1 MSEPATP
8 PPDDPPCAASERG
21 TLLAFIDYYRA
32 VMLRKAEGLTREELA
47 RTVAPSTMS
56 LVGMI
61 KHLAYVE
68 HEWFAHRLDGRPMAE
83 PWANVDWAGD
93 YDWDWNSAAAD
104 TWEDVATLYLREVEH
119 SREIMGRHHDLEA
132 PLAVTTKD
140 GQPISLRWMLV
151 HLVEEYARH
160 AGHADL
166 LREAID
172 GSVGD

>member
-1 MSEPATP
+1 MNEPSTP
-8 PPDDPPCAASERG
+8 LPPDPPYDAGEREM
-21 TLLAFIDYYRA
+21 LLNFIEFYRA
-32 VMLRKAEGLTREELA
+32 IMLRKAEGLTRDELA
-47 RTVAPSTMS
+47 RTVEPSTMS
-56 LVGMI
+56 LIGMI

-68 HEWFAHRLDGRPMAE
+68 HEWFTHRLEGRPMDA
-83 PWANVDWAGD
+83 PWANVDWD
-93 YDWDWNSAAAD
+93 SDNDWDWNSAAAD
-104 TWEDVATLYLREVEH
+104 TWEDVATLYLREVDH
-119 SREIMGRHHDLEA
+119 SRDIMGRHNDLEA

-140 GQPISLRWMLV
+140 GRPISLRWMLV